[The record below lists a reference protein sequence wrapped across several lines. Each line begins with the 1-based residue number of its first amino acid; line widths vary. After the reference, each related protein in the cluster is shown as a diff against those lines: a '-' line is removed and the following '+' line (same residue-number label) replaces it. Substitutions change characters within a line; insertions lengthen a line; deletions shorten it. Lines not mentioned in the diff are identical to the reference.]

1 MAAEHLKGI
10 CSHLHEGLK
19 KSKALR
25 PLFWD
30 TVQDRRSSRTVGK
43 CGCFYWPWLVYQ
55 KGTSLNPS
63 DAPFKTYINTEE
75 LTMAVLNERLEN
87 KFKVGS
93 EVCRIP
99 SVDFSALRH
108 LSRET

>member
-1 MAAEHLKGI
+1 
-10 CSHLHEGLK
+10 
-19 KSKALR
+19 
-25 PLFWD
+25 
-30 TVQDRRSSRTVGK
+30 
-43 CGCFYWPWLVYQ
+43 
-55 KGTSLNPS
+55 
-63 DAPFKTYINTEE
+63 
-75 LTMAVLNERLEN
+75 MAVLNERLEN